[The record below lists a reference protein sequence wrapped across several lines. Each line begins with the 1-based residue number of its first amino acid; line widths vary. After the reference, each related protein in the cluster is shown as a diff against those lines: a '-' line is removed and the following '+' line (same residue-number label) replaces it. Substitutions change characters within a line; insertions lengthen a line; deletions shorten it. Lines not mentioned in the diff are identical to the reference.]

1 MKFDLY
7 VYYLL
12 HKNGS
17 TEKVRP
23 HELVKELNIHEN

>member
-17 TEKVRP
+17 TEKPCR
-23 HELVKELNIHEN
+23 ELVKELNIHEN

>member
-12 HKNGS
+12 YKNGLM
-17 TEKVRP
+17 EKFCC
-23 HELVKELNIHEN
+23 EFVKELNIYEN